1 MLSNYWKP
9 LWLKSTNEVWSILL
23 WLCNIQW
30 PLVLW
35 FSIGKE
41 DKHEFQKL
49 FSTCHALPFLI
60 QYFCSECLFLIL
72 LMNCENIGLFPM
84 WNSVIL
90 SETSLT
96 VFKTL
101 DFHIYMTR
109 KSFLCIIS
117 SRLLSCGALPQMSPQ
132 AYTNWNKKK
141 VYMALNGQD
150 SVEICWNWM
159 LK

>member
-9 LWLKSTNEVWSILL
+9 LWLKTTNEVWSILL
-23 WLCNIQW
+23 WLCDIQW
-30 PLVLW
+30 PLVLR

-41 DKHEFQKL
+41 DKHEFHKL

-72 LMNCENIGLFPM
+72 LMNCENVGLLLM
-84 WNSVIL
+84 WKPVFL

-96 VFKTL
+96 IFKAL
-101 DFHIYMTR
+101 YFHIYITR

-117 SRLLSCGALPQMSPQ
+117 SRLLSIGTLPQMSQQ
-132 AYTNWNKKK
+132 AYTNWNKK
-141 VYMALNGQD
+141 G
-150 SVEICWNWM
+150 IHGT
-159 LK
+159 